1 MATEVWSDALL
12 FLDGRE
18 LEKCQLISKRFCGM
32 VSANTAKMALRRIAR
47 AEIVSGAK
55 NLPEHLQKVV

>member
-55 NLPEHLQKVV
+55 N